1 MAARLENS
9 CSYHGLQRV
18 HSDTKCGLRKPGE
31 AGVFWPVSLFHLP
44 ASVPS
49 YQLLTFLFATSSQ
62 KVKKMKKKKTNL
74 SSFFIEVANK
84 HTLLLSQF

>member
-62 KVKKMKKKKTNL
+62 QVKKNEEKKNP

-84 HTLLLSQF
+84 R